1 MLKGLS
7 IETLGDI
14 DEGRIKAAVDLHLKK
29 LTSDCIDRP
38 GCKTA
43 RKLKL
48 ELYVTPQI
56 DLDTGQCDDVNI
68 EFDIGSKVPNHRSRP
83 VNCKVR
89 KTAKGPLLQFND
101 LSEEN
106 VNQRTLDEQAPSF
119 VERDEE

>member
-1 MLKGLS
+1 MLKGITLDTLS
-7 IETLGDI
+7 TI

-38 GCKTA
+38 GCKTP

-48 ELYVTPQI
+48 ELFVVPQV
-56 DLDTGQCDDVNI
+56 DPDTGQCDDVNI

-89 KTAKGPLLQFND
+89 KTSAGPLLLFND
-101 LSEEN
+101 LSEGN
-106 VNQRTLDEQAPSF
+106 VNQRTLDEAAPAF
-119 VERDEE
+119 VREE